1 MNKDELVIK
10 VNNLKAD
17 YKQRRENMTFFRR
30 EMDDCDRCRADHIL
44 EAKLDVIDDVL
55 AILNTKEW
63 LEKCNWKQLQYINA
77 KENNCK
83 I

>member
-10 VNNLKAD
+10 VNNLKTD

-55 AILNTKEW
+55 AILNTK
-63 LEKCNWKQLQYINA
+63 K
-77 KENNCK
+77 
-83 I
+83 